1 MQRCATDLFPAPQ
14 SYRAFLWMH
23 QEYEQ
28 TYHELLYRQWVN
40 WHRELE
46 READRSL
53 RRASRAAS
61 TFHRS
66 WAIRWTRPRIRRRRA
81 RSEICVCTV
90 DGFHHSD
97 QTVSHFFRGVQYEIY
112 CSNAHIKSL
121 SIAMMPIFCTVLHHK
136 NFCAKLAAHIPFS
149 GKYPRCQARLR
160 GLLT

>member
-1 MQRCATDLFPAPQ
+1 
-14 SYRAFLWMH
+14 MH

-28 TYHELLYRQWVN
+28 TYHELLYKQWVN

-46 READRSL
+46 READRST

-66 WAIRWTRPRIRRRRA
+66 WAIKWTRPRIRRRGA

-97 QTVSHFFRGVQYEIY
+97 QTVSR
-112 CSNAHIKSL
+112 SL
-121 SIAMMPIFCTVLHHK
+121 HRDTKFLRAMLTSALFHRNDRIFDV
-136 NFCAKLAAHIPFS
+136 
-149 GKYPRCQARLR
+149 RVR
-160 GLLT
+160 